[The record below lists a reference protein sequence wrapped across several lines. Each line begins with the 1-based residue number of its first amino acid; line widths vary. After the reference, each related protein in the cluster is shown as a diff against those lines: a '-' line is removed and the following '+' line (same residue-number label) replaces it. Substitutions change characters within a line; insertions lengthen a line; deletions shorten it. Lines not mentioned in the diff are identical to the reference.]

1 MSDAGRPIRQPEWAT
16 GELDLAAYLE
26 RVGYPG
32 PVAATDAV
40 LRSLHRGHVAAIPF
54 ENVDVVLDRSP
65 AVDLD
70 GVQAKL
76 VHARRGG
83 YCYEHATLFAAV
95 LEEIG
100 FGVRRLLARVGGD
113 RVRPRPRTHMALHV
127 RGEDG
132 DWLADV
138 GFGNALLEP
147 LPWADTGWHRQGQWW
162 YRMTGGQGNAWEVE
176 QLTGDTAVTLYSVI
190 DEPVHASDVV
200 MANHFT
206 STHPSSPFVGQL
218 VAIRKHDASFVRLR
232 GVVRRVERPDGS
244 GEEEELSPA
253 RAVAALREE
262 IGVPLSD
269 ADARAL
275 EAALTRAAA
284 VSGRIWPSPPA

>member
-1 MSDAGRPIRQPEWAT
+1 MDDADRPSPASEWAT
-16 GELDLAAYLE
+16 GQLDLAGYLE
-26 RVGYPG
+26 RIGYTG
-32 PVAATDAV
+32 PVSPTGRV
-40 LRSLHRGHVAAIPF
+40 LHTVHRAHVAAVPF
-54 ENVDVVLDRSP
+54 ENVDVVLGRTV

-76 VHARRGG
+76 VHRRRGG

-95 LEEIG
+95 LTEIG
-100 FGVRRLLARVGGD
+100 FSVDRLLARVGLNA
-113 RVRPRPRTHMALHV
+113 VRPRARTHMALHV

-147 LPWADTGWHRQGQWW
+147 LPWGESGWHRQGGWT
-162 YRMTGGQGNAWEVE
+162 YRMTRGPENTWRVE
-176 QLTGDTAVTLYSVI
+176 QRTGDAATVLYGLI

-218 VAIRKHDASFVRLR
+218 VAIRKDDDAFVRLR
-232 GVVRRVERPDGS
+232 GCTRLVERPDGS
-244 GEEEELSPA
+244 QEERELTPGE
-253 RAVAALREE
+253 AVTALLDEV
-262 IGVPLSD
+262 GVPLSD
-269 ADARAL
+269 ADAAAL
-275 EAALTRAAA
+275 ETSLMTGPP
-284 VSGRIWPSPPA
+284 GRTAS

>member
-1 MSDAGRPIRQPEWAT
+1 MPDPGRPIRRAEWAT
-16 GELDLAAYLE
+16 GDVDLAAY
-26 RVGYPG
+26 RARIGHRG
-32 PVAATDAV
+32 PVAATGTV
-40 LRSLHRGHVAAIPF
+40 LHALHRAHVAAVPF
-54 ENVDVVLDRSP
+54 ENVDVVLGRP
-65 AVDLD
+65 VAVDLD

-76 VHARRGG
+76 VRDRRGG

-95 LEEIG
+95 LEEAG
-100 FGVRRLLARVGGD
+100 FGVQRLLARVGGD

-147 LPWADTGWHRQGQWW
+147 LPWGDTGWHRQGGWT
-162 YRMTGGQGNAWEVE
+162 YRMTRGQEDGWQVE
-176 QLTGDTAVTLYSVI
+176 QRTGDTATSLYSLV

-206 STHPSSPFVGQL
+206 STHPTSPFVGQL
-218 VAIRKHDASFVRLR
+218 VAIRKDDDSFVRLR
-232 GVVRRVERPDGS
+232 GTARRVERPDGTA
-244 GEEEELSPA
+244 EEEQLSPA
-253 RAVAALREE
+253 QAVTALREE

-269 ADARAL
+269 ADADAL
-275 EAALTRAAA
+275 EATLT
-284 VSGRIWPSPPA
+284 G

>member
-26 RVGYPG
+26 RIRHPG
-32 PVAATDAV
+32 PVAATGAV
-40 LRSLHRGHVAAIPF
+40 LHSLHRAHVAAIPF
-54 ENVDVVLDRSP
+54 ENVDVVLGRSP

-76 VHARRGG
+76 VRARRGG

-95 LEEIG
+95 LEEAG
-100 FGVRRLLARVGGD
+100 FGVQRLLARVGGD

-147 LPWADTGWHRQGQWW
+147 LPWGDTGWHRQGGWR
-162 YRMTGGQGNAWEVE
+162 YRMTGGQENTWQVE
-176 QLTGDTAVTLYSVI
+176 ELTGDTAVPLYSLI
-190 DEPVHASDVV
+190 DEPVHASDVL

-218 VAIRKHDASFVRLR
+218 VAIRKHDTSFVRLR
-232 GVVRRVERPDGS
+232 GLARRVERPDGS
-244 GEEEELSPA
+244 AEEEQLPPA
-253 RAVAALREE
+253 HAVAVLREE

-275 EAALTRAAA
+275 EAALAR
-284 VSGRIWPSPPA
+284 